1 MEIGS
6 IIFDLRKSKKLSQ
19 RQLSEIIGV
28 SEDTIDKW
36 EEDKELPDIASLM
49 TLSKYFGVTVD
60 YILKGE
66 EKNKKSFILATAIN
80 YIGWVIMFF
89 DAFHTWKWQPDVMTN
104 GMVIVKVISVIFM
117 IVGTMIFF
125 MSKNKIKYD
134 YIKKFLRLNIIV
146 YASLGSLI
154 VYLLNIPYLWTLIVY
169 AIIVLVVEIILTI
182 KK

>member
-1 MEIGS
+1 M
-6 IIFDLRKSKKLSQ
+6 
-19 RQLSEIIGV
+19 
-28 SEDTIDKW
+28 
-36 EEDKELPDIASLM
+36 
-49 TLSKYFGVTVD
+49 
-60 YILKGE
+60 
-66 EKNKKSFILATAIN
+66 
-80 YIGWVIMFF
+80 
-89 DAFHTWKWQPDVMTN
+89 
-104 GMVIVKVISVIFM
+104 KVISVIFM

>member
-1 MEIGS
+1 MEMAAGC
-6 IIFDLRKSKKLSQ
+6 D
-19 RQLSEIIGV
+19 
-28 SEDTIDKW
+28 DKW
-36 EEDKELPDIASLM
+36 HGHS
-49 TLSKYFGVTVD
+49 
-60 YILKGE
+60 
-66 EKNKKSFILATAIN
+66 
-80 YIGWVIMFF
+80 
-89 DAFHTWKWQPDVMTN
+89 
-104 GMVIVKVISVIFM
+104 VKVISVIFM